1 MKKIEIGD
9 IVSRAW
15 DLAVKHWPIFLLI
28 TIISSF
34 VSGIGVKVDPVTAM
48 EALSATDP
56 ITQLELLEE
65 AIQTNYIAALIG
77 FLLNIYLSFLVLNF
91 YVNATRNGK
100 PYDSLAEALKIDFNQ
115 LAIFFCVEV
124 CYAIIVALGCC
135 LLILPGIWLAV
146 RLWYAPLLAA
156 TQGATFGEAIK
167 GSWEMTKGHFWEL
180 FLMGLTMIGISILG
194 LCAFFVGVFF
204 AEVIIDFMLVV
215 SFLFLLPSS
224 TPEEEPGIGN
234 ADYVEVQ

>member
-91 YVNATRNGK
+91 YVNAARNGK

-180 FLMGLTMIGISILG
+180 FFMGLTMIGISILG

-224 TPEEEPGIGN
+224 TSEEESGIEN